1 MGHATGS
8 ATTSDGKRRVNRGE
22 QFELG
27 DHHVIVA
34 ARINAEGTHKEGG
47 LDDPGPGRPT
57 FSDGTNV
64 LGRGSTV
71 RIPPDPV

>member
-1 MGHATGS
+1 
-8 ATTSDGKRRVNRGE
+8 
-22 QFELG
+22 
-27 DHHVIVA
+27 VA

-64 LGRGSTV
+64 FGRGSTV